1 MSDGKKAVF
10 RIKKLNMRFRLV
22 QAQESFV
29 NQAKAVGLGTT
40 SPAYIPFTQ
49 TKIRSYL
56 CVKEVSSFNWTNCIR
71 GVIPHQ
77 VIVAFVDH
85 QAYTGNFKK
94 NPFAFENFGV
104 QKINLKVNGQSY
116 PATPY
121 NVDFE
126 NGDFMDIY
134 DDMLRSVGF
143 SEINESA
150 GISKSEFRSHN
161 FFTIFGKYFR
171 FFICI
176 GY

>member
-1 MSDGKKAVF
+1 MSNGKQASFKL
-10 RIKKLNMRFRLV
+10 KKLNMRFRLV
-22 QAQESFV
+22 QAQESFI
-29 NQAKAVGLGTT
+29 NQAKAIGLGTA
-40 SPAYIPFTQ
+40 SPAFIPFTQ

-56 CVKEVSSFNWTNCIR
+56 CVSEISSFNWTNCIR

-77 VIVAFVDH
+77 IIVAFIDH
-85 QAYTGNFKK
+85 AAYTGNYKQ
-94 NPFAFENFGV
+94 NPFAFENFGI
-104 QKINLKVNGQSY
+104 QKINLKINGTSY

-126 NGDFMDIY
+126 NGNFLEIY

-150 GISKSEFRSHN
+150 GISKSEFRHHK

-171 FFICI
+171 ALKF
-176 GY
+176 

>member
-1 MSDGKKAVF
+1 MIFLMSDGKKAVF

-29 NQAKAVGLGTT
+29 NQAKAVGLGTR

-85 QAYTGNFKK
+85 QAYTGNFKEK
-94 NPFAFENFGV
+94 SIRLRKFWCTEN
-104 QKINLKVNGQSY
+104 K
-116 PATPY
+116 
-121 NVDFE
+121 
-126 NGDFMDIY
+126 
-134 DDMLRSVGF
+134 
-143 SEINESA
+143 
-150 GISKSEFRSHN
+150 SKGKRTKLPSH
-161 FFTIFGKYFR
+161 TV
-171 FFICI
+171 
-176 GY
+176 

>member
-1 MSDGKKAVF
+1 MSDGKKAAF
-10 RIKKLNMRFRLV
+10 KIKKLNMRFRMV

-29 NQAKAVGLGTT
+29 NQAKAIGLGTT
-40 SPAYIPFTQ
+40 SPALIPFTQ

-56 CVKEVSSFNWTNCIR
+56 CVKEISSFNWTNCIR

-77 VIVAFVDH
+77 IIVAFADH
-85 QAYTGNFKK
+85 QAYTGNNKQ
-94 NPFAFENFGV
+94 NPFAFEHFGA
-104 QKINLKVNGQSY
+104 QKINLKINGTSY

-126 NGDFMDIY
+126 NGSFLEIY

-150 GISKSEFRSHN
+150 GISKSEFRSHK
-161 FFTIFGKYFR
+161 FFTIFGKYSR
-171 FFICI
+171 ITQTNI
-176 GY
+176 R